1 MSFSPYLALSPPL
14 STHLTIHYPSPTLTY
29 HRLGIELSSPLCAG
43 PLYRLLE
50 TSHVYQSMTALNL
63 SNNKLTYIPTTLQY
77 LPGLKRLNV
86 SGNLLGIK
94 SSQRGNQRS
103 KDGSERGMGMGMGMG
118 RGSTSLSSNQMNNND
133 QNQNRQSSTPIA
145 EMFPPTLTALDI
157 SHNQL
162 DSLEFTQIIRSLL
175 LLQHNHNHIP
185 PVKASHPTYLPI
197 SHGGGGEISGGGG
210 GTSGGAGP
218 PGRGGRVA
226 ATPTSSQVI
235 YNTHDI

>member
-1 MSFSPYLALSPPL
+1 
-14 STHLTIHYPSPTLTY
+14 
-29 HRLGIELSSPLCAG
+29 
-43 PLYRLLE
+43 
-50 TSHVYQSMTALNL
+50 MTALNL

-94 SSQRGNQRS
+94 NSQRGNQRS

-118 RGSTSLSSNQMNNND
+118 RGSTLLSSNQMNHYNNNNNNNNNNND
-133 QNQNRQSSTPIA
+133 QNHNRQSSTPIA
-145 EMFPPTLTALDI
+145 EVFPPSLTALDI

-175 LLQHNHNHIP
+175 LLQHIHNHAP

-218 PGRGGRVA
+218 AGRGGRVA
-226 ATPTSSQVI
+226 ATPTSSQVT
-235 YNTHDI
+235 YNTQDI